1 MPERLGILTGGGDCP
16 GLNALIR
23 AVVRYAVNG
32 HGIECVGIL
41 HGWRGLLDCVTMP
54 LDAEATSGLLPRGGT
69 ILRTSRTNPYH
80 LDDGAQRVVDN
91 IKRLN
96 LDGLIAIGGDDEL
109 VVARRL
115 FDESQVKVVG
125 IPKTIDNDVP
135 GTEYAYGFDSAVNI
149 AMEAID
155 RIHTTAESHDRVM
168 IIEVM
173 GRLTGWIAACAGMAG
188 GADFILIPE
197 RPVTVHQVCDAILRR
212 HDRGKDFSIVVVA
225 EGALISEAEDKP
237 PLRIVQDE
245 TPDEFGVV
253 RFGGVG
259 NRLAKEIGKHTGFQT
274 RVTVLGHLQ
283 RGGAPSAFD
292 RVLGTRFGVAAVDL
306 FAQKKFGR
314 MVALRNGEIVPV
326 PLAILNEGRREVP
339 DDFFRVAEHFF
350 G

>member
-1 MPERLGILTGGGDCP
+1 MVERLGILTGGGDCP

-23 AVVRYAVNG
+23 AAVRYAING

-54 LDAEATSGLLPRGGT
+54 LDIEATAGLLPRGGT

-80 LDDGAQRVVDN
+80 LDDGANRVVAN
-91 IKRLN
+91 VKRLK

-109 VVARRL
+109 GVAQRL
-115 FDESQVKVVG
+115 FDESRVKVIG

-135 GTEYAYGFDSAVNI
+135 GTEYSFGFDSAVNI

-168 IIEVM
+168 IVEVM

-197 RPVTVHQVCDAILRR
+197 RPVTVHQVCDAILSR

-225 EGALISEAEDKP
+225 EGALISEGKDKQ
-237 PLRIVQDE
+237 PLRIAQDE

-253 RFGGVG
+253 RLGGVG
-259 NRLAKEIGKHTGFQT
+259 NRLAKEIEKHTGFQT

-283 RGGAPSAFD
+283 RGGPPSAYD

-306 FAQKKFGR
+306 FAQKKFGH
-314 MVALRNGEIVPV
+314 MTALRNGQVVPV
-326 PLAILNEGRREVP
+326 SFDVLKEGRRAVP
-339 DDFFRVAEHFF
+339 DDLFRVAEHFF